1 MKTLTTPLTTQKD
14 AEQSGWVELFDVY
27 LKSAITTPWGTLSTL
42 RMAANYGTDFA
53 FFTPT
58 IAPEPTG
65 TQGDAATYK
74 PWPITREQIRGSQR
88 FQNDKLSVAASNV
101 TGEFAQML
109 AAVDWYDVWFVIR
122 KVSSTIAI
130 PTADDCAVVFI
141 GQVDS
146 ARINNQQ
153 LQFMVSNDLG
163 NLQAIAPREN
173 MHQNCRFNWTDDQCT
188 AIRFR
193 QENYKTKVCG
203 NGSLKTRVKTGDLVE
218 DGASPGYLQ
227 RDVTAD
233 AGTDKISF
241 IGHGLANG
249 DRVKF
254 SCATGGSIP
263 GGLTAGEWYYIVNAG
278 ADDFKVALTDGGAAI
293 DITSA
298 GSGVMIDS
306 TAPYGTDQVDVLAD
320 AAITASSEKGA
331 YGSAAVTWFQA
342 RFGYAYAGSYWCR
355 LDGPLTHALIQNSV
369 VQFSATILPT
379 PLVAATN
386 YYVQR
391 VNDFYFYVAS
401 SADGPEVPVTS
412 SGTGVVLSTSA
423 DFLAYRVRNST
434 AGYWAMDT
442 ADWGTLSNGFR
453 QIPDAQAGL
462 ANAALKPW
470 LQFDF
475 GSAKT
480 PRLWRLHMPAEQPRE
495 SLFRLVAFFSSSD
508 AATWTHEHYFE
519 LPPIAGQWFEVLIP
533 KASTKRYWRI
543 CIRSKWVELATEV
556 AFDTICAYEHGRHWW
571 RDGVIRFDAAT
582 ATAALRG
589 VTRKVLASYNGAVDV
604 VALPAVPT
612 SGDTFAIERGCPRTF
627 NACTERR
634 NWENF
639 GGFLDL
645 PNQTII
651 R

>member
-14 AEQSGWVELFDVY
+14 AEQSGWVELYDIY
-27 LKSAITTPWGTLSTL
+27 LKAAITTPWGTLSTL
-42 RMAANYGTDFA
+42 RLAANFGTEFA

-58 IAPEPTG
+58 IAPEPTAD
-65 TQGDAATYK
+65 QGDAATYK

-88 FQNDKLSVAASNV
+88 FQNDKLSIAASNV
-101 TGEFAQML
+101 TREFAQML
-109 AAVDWYDVWFVIR
+109 ADVDWYDVWFVIR
-122 KVSSTIAI
+122 KVSTTIAT

-146 ARINNQQ
+146 ARINNRQ
-153 LQFMVSNDLG
+153 LQFMVSNDMG

-173 MHQNCRFNWTDDQCT
+173 MHQNCRFNWADDQCT

-193 QENYKTKVCG
+193 QENYKAKVCG
-203 NGSLKTRVKTGDLVE
+203 SGSLKSRVKTVDLVE
-218 DGASPGYLQ
+218 DGATPGYIQ

-241 IGHGLANG
+241 IGHGLGNG

-263 GGLTAGEWYYIVNAG
+263 GGLAAGVWYYIANVA
-278 ADDFKVALTDGGAAI
+278 ADDFKVSLTDGGAAI

-298 GSGVMIDS
+298 GSSVMIDS
-306 TAPYGTDQVDVLAD
+306 TAPYGTDLVDALAD
-320 AAITASSEKGA
+320 GAITASSEKA
-331 YGSAAVTWFQA
+331 
-342 RFGYAYAGSYWCR
+342 AYAGQPIGFISLSGLPRYYAEFSG
-355 LDGPLTHALIQNSV
+355 LALNDAIQFAGITPPAPLSFGTTYYVIPFNPFYFEVASTPFGPPIPVFSEGDTLTFSSV
-369 VQFSATILPT
+369 V
-379 PLVAATN
+379 
-386 YYVQR
+386 
-391 VNDFYFYVAS
+391 
-401 SADGPEVPVTS
+401 
-412 SGTGVVLSTSA
+412 
-423 DFLAYRVRNST
+423 DFLAKRVRNSNSS
-434 AGYWAMDT
+434 YWRLGT
-442 ADWGTLSNGFR
+442 TGDWGTLSNGYW

-470 LQFDF
+470 IQFDF
-475 GSAKT
+475 GTART
-480 PRLWRLHMPAEQPRE
+480 PRVWRLRMPAEQPRE
-495 SLFRLVAFFSSSD
+495 KLFRLVTFFSSAD
-508 AATWTHEHYFE
+508 ASTWTHEQYCE
-519 LPPIAGQWFEVLIP
+519 MPPIAGQWHEVLLP

-556 AFDTICAYEHGRHWW
+556 GFDNVCAYENARHWW
-571 RDGVIRFDAAT
+571 RDGVIAFDAAT

-604 VALPAVPT
+604 VALPAVPVY
-612 SGDTFAIERGCPRTF
+612 GDTFVIERGCPRLF
-627 NACTERR
+627 NACNERR
-634 NWENF
+634 NWENY